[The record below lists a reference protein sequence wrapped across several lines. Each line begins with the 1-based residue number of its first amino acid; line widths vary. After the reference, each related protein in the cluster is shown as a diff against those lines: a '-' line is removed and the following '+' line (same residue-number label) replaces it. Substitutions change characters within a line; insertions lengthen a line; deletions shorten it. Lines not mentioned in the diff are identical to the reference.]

1 MALPS
6 SGQIAASQINTEL
19 GRSASAGISIYA
31 ARNGLYVA
39 INEAS
44 GKRPTANGQSG
55 YAWSHWYSYNHSAA
69 YPIIY
74 VYENE
79 PTADTN
85 MRFYANDNYGNRYL
99 SDFWYFYNTSGT
111 NVATD
116 SGTTIR
122 VNDEIG
128 VSWIWFGWGDPNTY
142 TYKRVYSYS
151 RGFLFIGD
159 GPTST
164 QVDTVFYPQSGESLE
179 CQAFNY

>member
-1 MALPS
+1 MPLPS
-6 SGQIAASQINTEL
+6 SGTISASQINTEF
-19 GRSASAGISIYA
+19 GRSASSNMSINA
-31 ARNGLYVA
+31 ARNGSYGA
-39 INEAS
+39 INNAS
-44 GKRPTANGQSG
+44 GKRPTANGQTG
-55 YAWSHWYSYNHSAA
+55 YSWSNWYSYNHSASF
-69 YPIIY
+69 PIIY
-74 VYENE
+74 VYESE

-85 MRFYANDNYGNRYL
+85 MRFFANDNYGVNYL
-99 SDFWYFYNTSGT
+99 SDFWYFFSTSGT

-122 VNDEIG
+122 ENDQIG

-151 RGFLFIGD
+151 RGYLFIGD